1 LDKEQSFFLPV
12 ATTPLS
18 LSAVCHLNNK
28 LGTRRNM
35 YANTISRE
43 IEQRWHFQYSKYA
56 KALASSANF
65 IGFSSVDIGLYV
77 RQS

>member
-1 LDKEQSFFLPV
+1 
-12 ATTPLS
+12 
-18 LSAVCHLNNK
+18 
-28 LGTRRNM
+28 M